1 MAPSFLYLDL
11 CLHVG
16 NISFYTG
23 AQLQFPAQHPQPC
36 GDRAN
41 FLGTGRILRQPS
53 VQTIKIGPAVCQ
65 SVDLRLQRLLL
76 HGQLL
81 HTVDA
86 VFAKIKELLLVAIKL
101 DDLCP

>member
-11 CLHVG
+11 HLHGG
-16 NISFYTG
+16 NIAFYTG
-23 AQLQFPAQHPQPC
+23 TQSQLPPQYSQPC

-41 FLGTGRILRQPS
+41 FLGTGRIIRELS
-53 VQTIKIGPAVCQ
+53 VQAVQISTAVCQ

-86 VFAKIKELLLVAIKL
+86 VFAKIKELLLVSVKL
-101 DDLCP
+101 DDFCP